1 MKSIIILLVFTG
13 LAFSQSSLT
22 KTDKEFATHVKQV
35 WSSTDNSNYQKNFSD
50 LLAECDKY
58 LEDHPQTA
66 IKAGI
71 LGYVFEMTAAISSD
85 PNKVIKAADVL
96 LENDNSFRTNMRVAQ
111 ILIEKK
117 FDNKRGIEIL
127 KRILPQASKGKEYYD
142 ANLLLASGE
151 LHLKNYQSSIGFLND
166 AIRSDST
173 KVDGYKALVEILPLA
188 GREDEVNEV
197 KAKLKTL
204 ENDPNIGV
212 DLSSLSLSD
221 INGNKVDFSNFK
233 GSIVTMVF
241 FRFEC
246 PYCRKE
252 MPVFKE
258 LIKEHPEI
266 KFVFITLDE
275 NVQDIKSRYLQED
288 QFSFLKDQ
296 TVIKFVDVFDN
307 ILDITI
313 TPQTL
318 IVDKNSIVKFD
329 YRGYYKDFVD
339 KFERDTKSIK

>member
-1 MKSIIILLVFTG
+1 M
-13 LAFSQSSLT
+13 
-22 KTDKEFATHVKQV
+22 
-35 WSSTDNSNYQKNFSD
+35 
-50 LLAECDKY
+50 
-58 LEDHPQTA
+58 
-66 IKAGI
+66 
-71 LGYVFEMTAAISSD
+71 
-85 PNKVIKAADVL
+85 
-96 LENDNSFRTNMRVAQ
+96 
-111 ILIEKK
+111 
-117 FDNKRGIEIL
+117 
-127 KRILPQASKGKEYYD
+127 
-142 ANLLLASGE
+142 ASGE

-221 INGNKVDFSNFK
+221 INGNKIDFNNFK
-233 GSIVTMVF
+233 DSVVVMVF

>member
-85 PNKVIKAADVL
+85 PNDVIKAADVL

-233 GSIVTMVF
+233 DSIVTMVF

>member
-1 MKSIIILLVFTG
+1 MRTILIIILFAGLVFP
-13 LAFSQSSLT
+13 QSKLT
-22 KTDKEFATHVKQV
+22 EKDKEFGTHIKQV
-35 WSSTDNSNYQKNFSD
+35 WAGADKSNYQKNFSD
-50 LLAECDKY
+50 LLVECDKY
-58 LEDHPQTA
+58 LKDHPQTA

-85 PNKVIKAADVL
+85 PNEVIKAANVL
-96 LENDNSFRTNMRVAQ
+96 LENDNSLKTNMRVAQ

-117 FDNKRGIEIL
+117 FDDKRGVEIL
-127 KRILPQASKGKEYYD
+127 KRILPQASNGKEYYD

-151 LHLKNYQSSIGFLND
+151 LHLKNYQSSVSFLND

-173 KVDGYKALVEILPLA
+173 KVDGYKALVEVLPLA
-188 GREDEVNEV
+188 GREDEVKEV

-212 DLSSLSLSD
+212 DLSSLSFSD
-221 INGNKVDFSNFK
+221 INENKIDLNNFK

-252 MPVFKE
+252 LPIYKE

-266 KFVFITLDE
+266 KFIFIDLDE
-275 NVQDIKSRYLQED
+275 NVQDIKLRYLKED
-288 QFSFLKDQ
+288 QFSFMRDH
-296 TVIKFVDVFDN
+296 TIAKFVDIFDN

-318 IVDKNSIVKFD
+318 IIDKNSVIEFD
-329 YRGYYKDFVD
+329 YRGYKEDFAD
-339 KFERDTKSIK
+339 KFEKDIKSLK